1 MLCKTKP
8 ENELKHR
15 LLIVYLLN
23 SQHVPCLN
31 FGSCQPDFP
40 IEQSG
45 MAQGMAVSF
54 PKGSMDKTAR
64 DLVLS
69 LQTSRVKFSP

>member
-15 LLIVYLLN
+15 LLIVYMLN
-23 SQHVPCLN
+23 SQHVPCLS

-40 IEQSG
+40 VEQSG
-45 MAQGMAVSF
+45 MVQSMAVSF
-54 PKGSMDKTAR
+54 PKGSMDKTAQ

-69 LQTSRVKFSP
+69 KHPE